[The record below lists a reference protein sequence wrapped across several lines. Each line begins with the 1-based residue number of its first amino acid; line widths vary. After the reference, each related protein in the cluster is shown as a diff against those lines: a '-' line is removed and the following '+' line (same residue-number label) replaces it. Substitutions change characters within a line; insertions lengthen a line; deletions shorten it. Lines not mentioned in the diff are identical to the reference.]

1 LLRENF
7 YGIVGRNIARINKA
21 KKKGFNG
28 LLLIGGQDVGGFYD
42 QYIVFKSNQI
52 KLADGR
58 NITFDG
64 NNPDIRYNEGGK
76 IGQEITC
83 IRCKWQWNTK
93 DSDESDKYVCHN
105 CGFDNRT
112 YYDADPIGEYNN
124 GGVVDLYTNKEIKK
138 AYVSIKIQN
147 DYERNPNTGM
157 LEVVSKETKVY
168 DELVNHKLLG
178 IEGVSTSKYNIAD
191 WLVNRECLVLMK
203 FDEFRKINNVEQV
216 LYNDAD
222 YLTKNGCD
230 VMFRLYNEK
239 GKEDRN
245 YISVL
250 QKMFPKIAREFEIEA
265 KIFSNYKYRLYYL
278 LEEFFSNYSGGKF
291 LNYFTR
297 GERINS
303 VKDIVNIVI
312 EYVESGEAKK
322 DYYSSN
328 IPTNINAED
337 IDYIIRNGI
346 VKALSVYKD
355 ESEWIVK
362 DKILN
367 IPNGSQLIFRV
378 DDINGNLKKIYEEN
392 ISKYNLRD
400 TYKINFV
407 NSRYVDKF
415 QTIKSNA
422 VTETFRQ
429 VLLEKKSEV
438 DSKII
443 IVLQDI
449 MNNVLQYIESNI
461 VIEIENNFNKPYYDY
476 YDSSIM
482 YGESPLDIPKYK
494 EFFSDAKYK
503 FIQIFS
509 ANIENIVKKKQK
521 YFFSTIEYDY
531 QDYVREMRTQ
541 SMDKE
546 RLVVAID
553 NSGYEL
559 YEENFYDSLFG
570 IVRRMDITDFT
581 SDIKEKIGSDLYRA
595 FAKDEINFKKGGKV
609 NIESDYYDGGKL
621 KKPHTI
627 IEIANKH
634 DIELSKVVKAL
645 REGISIE
652 REHTNNDEVAKTIAQ
667 HHLWESPLYYKKLEE
682 MEKTFEDG
690 GELVENEKNEEILE
704 TGGIVVGKSHKE
716 ADENGTG
723 EKFKI
728 KTTGQV
734 VELEGGEA
742 VIVGK
747 AIDSDDKLEFNGE
760 KMSPR
765 EIASFLNNSYG
776 GVKFEKGGQ
785 ITCGCSNKK
794 YYHGGELPTA
804 VVHSLK
810 GGEAVITKKTM
821 ESKDKYEFE
830 GEKLTPRQI
839 LSRVN
844 HRYGGVSFAKGGKL
858 EKFTN
863 DPINIASK
871 MIYFVNN
878 IIYG

>member
-1 LLRENF
+1 
-7 YGIVGRNIARINKA
+7 
-21 KKKGFNG
+21 
-28 LLLIGGQDVGGFYD
+28 
-42 QYIVFKSNQI
+42 
-52 KLADGR
+52 
-58 NITFDG
+58 
-64 NNPDIRYNEGGK
+64 
-76 IGQEITC
+76 
-83 IRCKWQWNTK
+83 
-93 DSDESDKYVCHN
+93 
-105 CGFDNRT
+105 
-112 YYDADPIGEYNN
+112 
-124 GGVVDLYTNKEIKK
+124 
-138 AYVSIKIQN
+138 
-147 DYERNPNTGM
+147 
-157 LEVVSKETKVY
+157 
-168 DELVNHKLLG
+168 
-178 IEGVSTSKYNIAD
+178 
-191 WLVNRECLVLMK
+191 
-203 FDEFRKINNVEQV
+203 
-216 LYNDAD
+216 
-222 YLTKNGCD
+222 
-230 VMFRLYNEK
+230 
-239 GKEDRN
+239 
-245 YISVL
+245 
-250 QKMFPKIAREFEIEA
+250 
-265 KIFSNYKYRLYYL
+265 L

-291 LNYFTR
+291 LNYFTK

-303 VKDIVNIVI
+303 VKDIGNIVI

-337 IDYIIRNGI
+337 IEYIIRNGI

-367 IPNGSQLIFRV
+367 IPNNSQLIFRV

-400 TYKINFV
+400 SYKINFV

-443 IVLQDI
+443 LVLEDI

-461 VIEIENNFNKPYYDY
+461 VIEIENNFSKPYYDY
-476 YDSSIM
+476 YDSSMM

-503 FIQIFS
+503 FIQIFN
-509 ANIENIVKKKQK
+509 AEIENIVKTKQK
-521 YFFSTIEYDY
+521 YFFSTIGYAY
-531 QDYVREMRTQ
+531 QDYVREMRSQ

-559 YEENFYDSLFG
+559 YEENFYDSLYG

-682 MEKTFEDG
+682 MEKSFEDG
-690 GELVENEKNEEILE
+690 DRKS
-704 TGGIVVGKSHKE
+704 VV
-716 ADENGTG
+716 
-723 EKFKI
+723 
-728 KTTGQV
+728 
-734 VELEGGEA
+734 
-742 VIVGK
+742 
-747 AIDSDDKLEFNGE
+747 
-760 KMSPR
+760 
-765 EIASFLNNSYG
+765 
-776 GVKFEKGGQ
+776 
-785 ITCGCSNKK
+785 
-794 YYHGGELPTA
+794 
-804 VVHSLK
+804 
-810 GGEAVITKKTM
+810 
-821 ESKDKYEFE
+821 
-830 GEKLTPRQI
+830 
-839 LSRVN
+839 
-844 HRYGGVSFAKGGKL
+844 
-858 EKFTN
+858 
-863 DPINIASK
+863 
-871 MIYFVNN
+871 
-878 IIYG
+878 